1 MWDTD
6 TLKIVFSSH
15 FNCPFNDIYLNFFL
29 LFHLRSHKLLELI
42 NCLLRFHENS
52 TIYFFFTIFFFK
64 TVIALR
70 VTRGRTQITRALA
83 PVSQQKNFSNKT
95 YRGDISAR
103 WQHDTTYTRPSI
115 FVCRVFFIIIIIRL
129 VFVVMP
135 HS

>member
-1 MWDTD
+1 MKTA
-6 TLKIVFSSH
+6 
-15 FNCPFNDIYLNFFL
+15 
-29 LFHLRSHKLLELI
+29 
-42 NCLLRFHENS
+42 RF
-52 TIYFFFTIFFFK
+52 IFFTIFFFE

-70 VTRGRTQITRALA
+70 VTRGRSALA